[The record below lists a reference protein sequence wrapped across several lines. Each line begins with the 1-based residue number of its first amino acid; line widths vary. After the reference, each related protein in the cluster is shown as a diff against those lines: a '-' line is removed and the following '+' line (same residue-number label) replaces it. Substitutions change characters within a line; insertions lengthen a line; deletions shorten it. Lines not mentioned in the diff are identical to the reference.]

1 MECYQIINF
10 QKDLAGFEANQQVI
24 LSRVRGD
31 TDNRVRGENNNRV
44 RGDTDRIRSDTD
56 WLINCQSKQ
65 DTSTPGMIL
74 KSFQLPKNNQRYCLE
89 VTGRA
94 NCRKAFVQVIEPES
108 GRRLITGYQ
117 YLPEK
122 LGTILVNFKA
132 DVQLVQ
138 LAVLFGGTE
147 KPAIGDQF
155 WLKSF
160 ALTNRDLTE
169 QPQANHQQEIQI
181 RRFYDPKPLFLWTN
195 PIKVETLPEPT
206 ITDLLSE
213 SVEPP
218 AGMEKISNIEK
229 TGSIEKASSIV
240 KTGIIAKVPILRKIQ
255 IPDTNIVLSLESDG
269 TVRWFEED
277 F

>member
-1 MECYQIINF
+1 M
-10 QKDLAGFEANQQVI
+10 
-24 LSRVRGD
+24 
-31 TDNRVRGENNNRV
+31 
-44 RGDTDRIRSDTD
+44 
-56 WLINCQSKQ
+56 
-65 DTSTPGMIL
+65 
-74 KSFQLPKNNQRYCLE
+74 
-89 VTGRA
+89 
-94 NCRKAFVQVIEPES
+94 
-108 GRRLITGYQ
+108 
-117 YLPEK
+117 
-122 LGTILVNFKA
+122 
-132 DVQLVQ
+132 
-138 LAVLFGGTE
+138 
-147 KPAIGDQF
+147 
-155 WLKSF
+155 
-160 ALTNRDLTE
+160 
-169 QPQANHQQEIQI
+169 
-181 RRFYDPKPLFLWTN
+181 WTN

>member
-31 TDNRVRGENNNRV
+31 TDNRVRGENNNHIRVENDNRVRGENNNRV

-169 QPQANHQQEIQI
+169 QPQANHQQ
-181 RRFYDPKPLFLWTN
+181 
-195 PIKVETLPEPT
+195 
-206 ITDLLSE
+206 
-213 SVEPP
+213 
-218 AGMEKISNIEK
+218 
-229 TGSIEKASSIV
+229 
-240 KTGIIAKVPILRKIQ
+240 
-255 IPDTNIVLSLESDG
+255 
-269 TVRWFEED
+269 
-277 F
+277 